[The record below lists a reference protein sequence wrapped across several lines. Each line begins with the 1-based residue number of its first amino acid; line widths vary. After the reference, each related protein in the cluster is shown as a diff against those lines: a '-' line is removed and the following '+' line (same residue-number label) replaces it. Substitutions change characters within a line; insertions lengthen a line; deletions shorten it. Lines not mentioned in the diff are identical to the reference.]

1 MNGVPMRI
9 AILATLM
16 VGVPALASAQAAT
29 APLPWLTG
37 CWRMTRGVTVVE
49 ERWGDMQ
56 GGLMLGTGRTV
67 RNGRAV
73 EYEFTRITLSGDTL
87 AFHAMPSGQ
96 SPTTFAAVSHGADS
110 VVFAN
115 PQHDFPKSVTYKRL
129 NADSLHAWV
138 EGNGRKFDFRYARVG
153 C

>member
-1 MNGVPMRI
+1 MRYSI
-9 AILATLM
+9 VALLLIGA
-16 VGVPALASAQAAT
+16 PALASAQAAST
-29 APLPWLTG
+29 PLSWLTG
-37 CWRMTRGVTVVE
+37 CWRMTRGATVVE

-67 RNGRAV
+67 RGGRAV
-73 EYEFTRITLSGDTL
+73 EYEFTRITMSGDTL
-87 AFHAMPSGQ
+87 AFPASPSGQ
-96 SPTTFAAVSHGADS
+96 SPATFPAIALSADS
-110 VVFAN
+110 AVFAN